1 MKAYV
6 IERAIKPDELRS
18 CLQSSAAAPK
28 PAPNQ
33 VIVDVDSA
41 GLNFFDILQIQDKY
55 QVKPPKPYVLG
66 TEFSGRISQSSPIPD
81 GCMFQRGDYVFGA
94 GQGSFAEQIAVEH
107 DKLVPLPDNV
117 SLEEAAGL
125 FITMPTAYAALV
137 LRANVQPGEWVLVHA
152 AAGGVGLAAVQI
164 AKALGAN
171 VIACCSTEDKLDVA
185 KRFGADYGVNY
196 ATGKQGEWQQKVKE
210 ITKGHGADVVYDPV
224 GMIVPSLKCAAWNSR
239 IVVVGFAAGQIEK
252 IPANLILLKNLAV
265 TGVHWGAYLKNEPEA
280 VPQVWMG
287 LLNML
292 SEGKIRGTV
301 YDKLYEGLETVPE
314 GLAALGSRGTWGKV
328 IVKVNSTKQSKI

>member
-6 IERAIKPDELRS
+6 IEKAIKPEELRA
-18 CLQSSAAAPK
+18 CLQTSAPAPK
-28 PAPNQ
+28 CGPKD
-33 VIVDVDSA
+33 VLVDVDSA

-55 QVKPPKPYVLG
+55 QVKPAKPYVLG
-66 TEFSGRISQSSPIPD
+66 TEFSGRISQQSPIPE

-107 DKLVPLPDNV
+107 DKLVPLPANV
-117 SLEEAAGL
+117 SMEEAAGL
-125 FITMPTAYAALV
+125 FITMPTSYAALV
-137 LRANVQPGEWVLVHA
+137 IRANVQPGEWVLVHA

-164 AKALGAN
+164 AKALGAR
-171 VIACCSTEDKLDVA
+171 VIACCSTQDKLDVA

-196 ATGKQGEWQQKVKE
+196 ATGKSGDWQNEVKK
-210 ITKGHGADVVYDPV
+210 ITNGHGVDVVYDPV
-224 GMIVPSLKCAAWNSR
+224 GMIVPSLKVAAWNCR
-239 IVVVGFAAGQIEK
+239 LVVVGFAAGSIEK
-252 IPANLILLKNLAV
+252 IPANLVLLKNVAV
-265 TGVHWGAYLKNEPEA
+265 TGVHWGAYLRNEPEA

-301 YDKLYEGLETVPE
+301 YDKLYHGLETVPE

-328 IVKVNSTKQSKI
+328 IVKVNSSKQSKI